1 MQLSTESQT
10 GYPQV
15 IPMSRPPMKKI
26 KNQEYHLHLVSD
38 STGETLEAIVSAAL
52 VQFEGVNVHKHYW
65 PLVRTAMQMERLVED
80 ICEQPGLIMYTIVN
94 PKIRDALEE
103 GCMRANL
110 PILSILDPVINLLG
124 SYFGMQASHKPGKQH
139 AMDTHYFERIDA
151 VHFTMAHDDGQ
162 LVEDVKQADIVLIG
176 VSRSS
181 KTPTSIYL
189 ANKGY
194 KTMNVPFVPG
204 CPMPA
209 ELDNGHGKF
218 VVGLTASIDRLAT
231 IRTSRLRSINENEN
245 GDYTDETLIQQEV
258 QGCRK
263 YCTFRG
269 WPTIDVTRR
278 SIEETAA
285 AIINKYHQWLEEK
298 GRAFDA

>member
-1 MQLSTESQT
+1 
-10 GYPQV
+10 
-15 IPMSRPPMKKI
+15 MSRPPMKKI